1 MEWEKVAARAIGE
14 VAFDKGIKAEQIK
27 NWSDMG
33 RRILKIGEEISF
45 SGKKVKDEKNVNEK
59 FLQNSPPA
67 KKIWRVE
74 GEKETVRMELSG
86 CLVLFTII
94 LLGQCEIL
102 WERRGLYTI

>member
-45 SGKKVKDEKNVNEK
+45 SGKKLKDENRVKDEKNVNEK

-74 GEKETVRMELSG
+74 GEKE
-86 CLVLFTII
+86 
-94 LLGQCEIL
+94 
-102 WERRGLYTI
+102 